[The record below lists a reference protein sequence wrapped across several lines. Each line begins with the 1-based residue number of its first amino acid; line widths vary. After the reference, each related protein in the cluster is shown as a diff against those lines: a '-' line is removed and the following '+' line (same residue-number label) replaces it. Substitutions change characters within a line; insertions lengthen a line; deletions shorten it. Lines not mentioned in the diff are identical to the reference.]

1 MTEQTYSSGG
11 TAVAEPPAPLLPA
24 SYDEEPENANR
35 QKLMVVGAVVGVL
48 VLLVVVFML
57 MKGGGSAGD
66 SDSFVPPTHASQPS
80 KDSAADA
87 SNPVRL
93 PKSFKGH
100 VGRDPFNAL
109 VDPAAA
115 AATTSDSTT
124 SSTTQPTDSTST
136 TTSTTSTS
144 TDSGTTTAP
153 VTTTTKTPTYKPVWI
168 KLTNVTSKAA
178 TFDIGYS
185 NHKSLKVL
193 DFKVKAPDGDT
204 PRIFAKNFALLR
216 IRDGLVAVQF
226 GDGSPFILDMQRNV
240 MIVN

>member
-1 MTEQTYSSGG
+1 MTEHTFSSGG
-11 TAVAEPPAPLLPA
+11 TAVAEPPAPLLPT
-24 SYDEEPENANR
+24 SFDEEPENPNR
-35 QKLMVVGAVVGVL
+35 QKLLVVAAAVSVL

-57 MKGGGSAGD
+57 MKGGSSD
-66 SDSFVPPTHASQPS
+66 SDAGFVPTTHPAT
-80 KDSAADA
+80 KAKVTADA
-87 SNPVRL
+87 TKPVHL
-93 PKSFKGH
+93 PKPFKGH

-109 VDPAAA
+109 VAPEAETAPTGDST
-115 AATTSDSTT
+115 ATT
-124 SSTTQPTDSTST
+124 TQATDSTST

-153 VTTTTKTPTYKPVWI
+153 VTTTTKTATYKPVWI